1 VEKRPLTKPE
11 HLRDTPGTTMAYL
24 KARPLGLAAH
34 VLGIVAFAVAGITQ
48 SSVWSTPDWRISV
61 PGLALTVALAIA
73 SIARRERAYALWI
86 SGVAF
91 AAIATV
97 LGWFL
102 MVAIV
107 IAVAVI
113 LILILHS
120 VM

>member
-11 HLRDTPGTTMAYL
+11 HLRDTPGTTAAYL

-34 VLGIVAFAVAGITQ
+34 VLGLLAFALAAITQ
-48 SSVWSTPDWRISV
+48 ASVWSTPDWRISV
-61 PGLALTVALAIA
+61 PALAITSAAAIA
-73 SIARRERAYALWI
+73 SLARREKAYALWI
-86 SGVAF
+86 SGVAL